1 VEAAA
6 VSVESCGYQVMS
18 LDELIEKLQQTRA
31 IYPRLATRP
40 VWISNCPPLLWP
52 VKHVSVR
59 GDDEGE
65 QMATHIQVERG
76 GN

>member
-1 VEAAA
+1 M
-6 VSVESCGYQVMS
+6 SVDSFGYQVMT
-18 LDELIEKLQQTRA
+18 LDELIDKLQQTRA